1 MYFERFKVQLSKP
14 PHQPQHS
21 PTVPQTLLMAV
32 STPLYILT
40 KIGTVCCISNLYRH
54 ARNHDFQVFLVQ
66 TYDTYHSYLSHPV
79 TFRCNLNKMPYL
91 NPPGAAL
98 CVWELAMCKHDLSK
112 SSFLKQCT
120 QTKYPQANMHLRI
133 KLSKN
138 GPLSKLPNSLSK
150 SIQVSSICTLRLLL
164 HACAFLYIM
173 YSIYSCIHV
182 SAKWDQ
188 GQGKERCQPWK
199 GRISWQE
206 VKRHGQFSAR
216 LISWCLPLCQP
227 QSSIILACISQCH
240 TVSTKENQ

>member
-1 MYFERFKVQLSKP
+1 MTASTDSAKQACLDSALFGHVLRMLQSAAFQASASAP
-14 PHQPQHS
+14 AQSHS
-21 PTVPQTLLMAV
+21 PTNLAHGSLHASLHFNKDRYCM
-32 STPLYILT
+32 LHIY
-40 KIGTVCCISNLYRH
+40 SNLYRH

-66 TYDTYHSYLSHPV
+66 TFDTYHSYLSHPV
-79 TFRCNLNKMPYL
+79 TFRCSLNKMPYL

-112 SSFLKQCT
+112 SSCLKQCT

-182 SAKWDQ
+182 NAQWDQ

-199 GRISWQE
+199 SRIS
-206 VKRHGQFSAR
+206 
-216 LISWCLPLCQP
+216 
-227 QSSIILACISQCH
+227 
-240 TVSTKENQ
+240 